1 MLQTP
6 SYHGNTISNN
16 EEEEEEEKKS
26 LNLIKMKTPLGD
38 KDSDS
43 YEEITNQEREI
54 MEYFDAKEILLT
66 QPKEKAYEFL

>member
-1 MLQTP
+1 MLQKP

-43 YEEITNQEREI
+43 YEEIKEEI
-54 MEYFDAKEILLT
+54 I
-66 QPKEKAYEFL
+66 PIINI

>member
-54 MEYFDAKEILLT
+54 MEYFDAKEIQLM
-66 QPKEKAYEFL
+66 